1 MNIKLFNITRYE
13 KNFSGNV
20 GKKLFSGNTLFSE
33 AKLIIPSVTTTDFI
47 TEAKW
52 MIIVNESRYKQCG
65 VSLHFSTKQDLLN
78 KKYWEKIDVGTINWG
93 KLFYGS
99 AEHK

>member
-1 MNIKLFNITRYE
+1 
-13 KNFSGNV
+13 
-20 GKKLFSGNTLFSE
+20 
-33 AKLIIPSVTTTDFI
+33 
-47 TEAKW
+47 